1 MYVRILCEYITM
13 QNNEPNV
20 YKITDKTLIKNIKT
34 LGEVEALSEAYEFV
48 KELIISGKNVFY
60 PEHSEILAFD
70 IDEENDAADMAVT
83 DGYDIKLITVEKF

>member
-1 MYVRILCEYITM
+1 M
-13 QNNEPNV
+13 NNEPNI
-20 YKITDKTLIKNIKT
+20 YKITDKTLINNIKT

-48 KELIISGKNVFY
+48 KELINSGKNVFY

-70 IDEENDAADMAVT
+70 IDAENDAADMAVT